1 MSILFYAHWPFN
13 YSFYTV
19 CTLVSRLILTVS
31 LLQIYRAIIASTV
44 DAVLVSWVALLSLI
58 CLYRCDDLWL
68 VLNSW
73 GSKSFLTLSGVRCS
87 FMGRVKFPRIN
98 KFDLLQVVLV
108 LTSWTACANWD
119 RYLRCVAFRIQIEFG
134 NRALPFFVPLL
145 KLRSDNRCQNQF
157 LMSLWT
163 DPQCLF
169 GWTISKHLTLGFG
182 IDRCCFRSPD
192 ARSNISDF
200 GKFWN

>member
-1 MSILFYAHWPFN
+1 
-13 YSFYTV
+13 
-19 CTLVSRLILTVS
+19 
-31 LLQIYRAIIASTV
+31 
-44 DAVLVSWVALLSLI
+44 
-58 CLYRCDDLWL
+58 
-68 VLNSW
+68 
-73 GSKSFLTLSGVRCS
+73 
-87 FMGRVKFPRIN
+87 MGIVKFPSIN

-108 LTSWTACANWD
+108 LTSWTKCANLA

-182 IDRCCFRSPD
+182 IDRFWFRRPD
-192 ARSNISDF
+192 ARSNIRQLLELGCVQCNATILWCLTYRPSLNIMTDWLILTTSKHLNYSNDF
-200 GKFWN
+200 DLHLPFTKFFFSRFCRVTDSSSGFVLIGKPRRLCNI

>member
-1 MSILFYAHWPFN
+1 
-13 YSFYTV
+13 
-19 CTLVSRLILTVS
+19 
-31 LLQIYRAIIASTV
+31 
-44 DAVLVSWVALLSLI
+44 
-58 CLYRCDDLWL
+58 
-68 VLNSW
+68 
-73 GSKSFLTLSGVRCS
+73 
-87 FMGRVKFPRIN
+87 MGIVKFPSIN

-108 LTSWTACANWD
+108 LTSWTKCANWA

-182 IDRCCFRSPD
+182 IDRCCFRRPD
-192 ARSNISDF
+192 ARSNITDF
-200 GKFWN
+200 GKFWNSVVQCNAAIIWCLTYRPSLNIMTDWLILTTNKHLNYSNDFDLHLPTRSSFFLGFVASLTLQAASFW